1 MTRSVHQFPL
11 RPVSSKVPWKRK
23 HWIPAYSCL
32 VLTFCMSSRCC
43 RTISSTTEG
52 SASVDTSPNSSG
64 LSWATFLKMRR
75 IIFPD
80 RVLGRPDT
88 TYRGKTKT
96 KHILKGWFTEQT
108 QILGVLGKPNEQSSI
123 VYVGNEFLN
132 DINYPGSE
140 RSAQTSCLG
149 SFNQNPDKKERKKG
163 TQACTSAGKHALTKS
178 QLALV
183 FHMTILLV
191 GKKSQHVC

>member
-1 MTRSVHQFPL
+1 MTRSVHQFPF

-43 RTISSTTEG
+43 RTIFSTTEG
-52 SASVDTSPNSSG
+52 SASVETSPNSSG

-108 QILGVLGKPNEQSSI
+108 QIFGVLGKPNEQSSI
-123 VYVGNEFLN
+123 VFVGNEFLN
-132 DINYPGSE
+132 DIQCILSRFRTKCTDLLPWFIQSESGQKRAEKRYPGLYK
-140 RSAQTSCLG
+140 RG
-149 SFNQNPDKKERKKG
+149 K
-163 TQACTSAGKHALTKS
+163 AC
-178 QLALV
+178 V
-183 FHMTILLV
+183 D
-191 GKKSQHVC
+191 